1 MGADVG
7 RMKTLWGADMSE
19 NKQAGGVGDCHR
31 SYDREQ
37 TGMDVFVYV
46 FVGERWR
53 NSDLAP

>member
-46 FVGERWR
+46 FVGER
-53 NSDLAP
+53 